1 MTNNNNTTDKG
12 NTMRNTFMIGDK
24 VTYTPVLKG
33 FGKPMMVTI
42 VGAGELTDSM
52 GRLCQATCRM
62 ANGVEQTIHIEH
74 LTHTTK

>member
-24 VTYTPVLKG
+24 VTYTHMPKG

-42 VGAGELTDSM
+42 VVATELTDSM
-52 GRLCQATCRM
+52 GRLCQAICRK
-62 ANGVEQTIHIEH
+62 ANGVDQIIHIEH
-74 LTHTTK
+74 LTHTA